1 MSRRVSLQRL
11 LVTTLLIVLI
21 TDGTAFG
28 WSEIGHRAVASL
40 AYALLDPQTRAATA
54 DLLRQHPRFEE
65 DFKMPEQIRVADRAT
80 QDEWIFQQ
88 AAFWPDVARRIPG
101 SDTEGP
107 RSEFH
112 RGTWHYINQPL
123 YLAEA
128 DRLAIADHLPAN
140 VSLDVPSDPALLRE
154 MNVGQALRHCQAI
167 VADESRPAAERAVC
181 LCWIFHLVG
190 DIHQPMHSTAL
201 FSVNRFPEGD
211 KGGNMIHTRPND
223 NLHAVWDRFPG
234 GEGERGVGTW
244 TDFMTARSMAFGLM
258 AGPHDVPNGDVETW
272 LTESRQIAETVA
284 YAPEVLAFVRSL
296 PPAPG
301 FETPTLR
308 LSEDYLA
315 AGERASAR
323 RLHAAGVRLAGAVR
337 HVFE

>member
-1 MSRRVSLQRL
+1 MA
-11 LVTTLLIVLI
+11 LLIVLI
-21 TDGTAFG
+21 GDGTAFG

-40 AYALLDPQTRAATA
+40 AYALLDPQSRSAAA
-54 DLLRQHPRFEE
+54 DLLRQHPRFTE
-65 DFKMPEQIRVADRAT
+65 DFKMPEQVHVASRAT

-88 AAFWPDVARRIPG
+88 AAYWPDIARRIPG

-107 RSEFH
+107 RFEFN
-112 RGTWHYINQPL
+112 RPTWHYINQPL
-123 YLAEA
+123 YLAES
-128 DRLAIADHLPAN
+128 DRVAIEDDLPAN
-140 VSLDVPSDPALLRE
+140 VSRDVPSDPALLRG
-154 MNVGQALRHCQAI
+154 MNVAQALAHCQAI

-181 LCWIFHLVG
+181 LCWVFHLVG

-201 FSVNRFPEGD
+201 FSVDRFPKGD

-234 GEGERGVGTW
+234 GEGERGVGTY
-244 TDFMTARSMAFGLM
+244 TDFMAARSMAFGLM
-258 AGPHDVPNGDVETW
+258 AGSHDIPTGDVETW
-272 LTESRQIAETVA
+272 LTESRALAETIA

-301 FETPTLR
+301 LETPTLR

-323 RLHAAGVRLAGAVR
+323 RLHAAGVRLADVVR
-337 HVFE
+337 RVSE